1 MKSPQRDDWLQ
12 AIDEELLAHKENN
25 TWTSVE
31 RSGQRTLTTKW
42 VFNIKRD
49 ENNQGKRFK
58 ARLCARGFSQ
68 IKDID
73 YQEIFSPT
81 TRYDSIRIILSIAAR
96 YDLEI
101 QQFDVKTA
109 FLNGNLDEDIFIEIP
124 EGMSLKN
131 DCVLKLNKSLYGLKQ
146 ASRCW
151 NR

>member
-1 MKSPQRDDWLQ
+1 MKSSQRDDWLR

-124 EGMSLKN
+124 EGSY
-131 DCVLKLNKSLYGLKQ
+131 VT
-146 ASRCW
+146 
-151 NR
+151 